1 MATYVEKKI
10 VSIFNKYLEL
20 WDEDDQPLNKT
31 ANFIETYY
39 VDSLDFLVI
48 VNDIED
54 EFNIHI
60 PQDNLMKMNSIQ
72 DFIDFVES
80 LQ

>member
-20 WDEDDQPLNKT
+20 WDEDDQSLNKT